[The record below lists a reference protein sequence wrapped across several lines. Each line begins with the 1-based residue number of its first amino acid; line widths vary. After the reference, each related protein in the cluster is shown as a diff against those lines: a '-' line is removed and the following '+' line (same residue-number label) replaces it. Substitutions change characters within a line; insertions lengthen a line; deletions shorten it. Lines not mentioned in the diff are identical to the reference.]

1 MEMLATQ
8 ASLKDQFYSLEW
20 KSNNDLDCLFS
31 CLQAISQYT
40 EALGS
45 SDDDDSCLVNRGIA
59 YTMLGE
65 LDNAMED
72 FNKACK
78 LFAMSMMISKFQP

>member
-1 MEMLATQ
+1 MLKCWP
-8 ASLKDQFYSLEW
+8 LKLEESVLQLRM
-20 KSNNDLDCLFS
+20 KSGNDLNCLFS

-65 LDNAMED
+65 MDNAMED

-78 LFAMSMMISKFQP
+78 LFTMSMISKSLP

>member
-1 MEMLATQ
+1 MLATQ
-8 ASLKDQFYSLEW
+8 ASLKDQLYSLER

-31 CLQAISQYT
+31 CLQAIS
-40 EALGS
+40 
-45 SDDDDSCLVNRGIA
+45 DDDDSCLINRGIA

-78 LFAMSMMISKFQP
+78 LFAMSMMISNYKFQP